1 MAVEKPVF
9 NGRLVK
15 GTGNGEQIEVVFA
28 AADGEQLRSRLRTA
42 VKVCEERMKA
52 NNEQVLELADAVK
65 LKVDQIK
72 ETARREVIA
81 ELGAP
86 EGGSNGTASGAAD
99 VRPDS

>member
-1 MAVEKPVF
+1 MEKPVF

-28 AADGEQLRSRLRTA
+28 AVDGEQLRTRLKTA

-52 NNEQVLELADAVK
+52 NNDQVLELADAVK

-72 ETARREVIA
+72 DAARREVVA
-81 ELGAP
+81 ELGHAP
-86 EGGSNGTASGAAD
+86 EGENGGAPAGPAHLRAD
-99 VRPDS
+99 S